1 LFDEAPTSFIE
12 KVPADKDSINKVEA
26 IGVVEAEPDDL
37 VAVTQ
42 NCV

>member
-1 LFDEAPTSFIE
+1 LFDEAPISFIE
-12 KVPADKDSINKVEA
+12 KVPADKDSINKVES
-26 IGVVEAEPDDL
+26 IGVVEPDAL